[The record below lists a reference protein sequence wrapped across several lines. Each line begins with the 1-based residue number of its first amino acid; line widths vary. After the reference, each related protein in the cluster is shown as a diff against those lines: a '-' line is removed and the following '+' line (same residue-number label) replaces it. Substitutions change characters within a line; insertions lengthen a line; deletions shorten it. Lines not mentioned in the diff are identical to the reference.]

1 MCYESIEVIYISF
14 DIGEVADYRKE
25 PNRRG
30 MPVVVEARGSGDECE
45 NTSSNRRGMPV
56 VVEARGSGD
65 EWENTS
71 QHHE

>member
-30 MPVVVEARGSGDECE
+30 MPVVVEARGSGDE
-45 NTSSNRRGMPV
+45 
-56 VVEARGSGD
+56 
-65 EWENTS
+65 WENTS